1 MDDSPIN
8 SSGNIS
14 FLYEES
20 DEKSSTLS
28 ALTASPRFTNLS
40 VAILDK
46 GSSLPIRFAE
56 RVNTSPETR
65 RHENGMVIPRPITI
79 FRLCRVVLSMTLVVV
94 LSLSS
99 SLIEA
104 LFSSQSDS
112 SVVSDG
118 PISSSSTSDG
128 KIPTSSTVVSSS
140 SVVFFSSGMSILAD
154 DTNKA
159 VVVVGVDGG

>member
-28 ALTASPRFTNLS
+28 VLTASPRFTNLS
-40 VAILDK
+40 VAILGK

-65 RHENGMVIPRPITI
+65 RHENGMVILRPIKI
-79 FRLCRVVLSMTLVVV
+79 FRL
-94 LSLSS
+94 
-99 SLIEA
+99 
-104 LFSSQSDS
+104 
-112 SVVSDG
+112 
-118 PISSSSTSDG
+118 
-128 KIPTSSTVVSSS
+128 
-140 SVVFFSSGMSILAD
+140 
-154 DTNKA
+154 
-159 VVVVGVDGG
+159 